1 MYIKSISISSCKM
14 AQRPNFAHPTPV
26 IIHISI
32 CIYCTKYIFS
42 IVLVYTAIV
51 HFWFLF
57 LLYVSQERRKNMCC
71 HFSIKN
77 QEFWNIYPK
86 TKKKTKK
93 KKKPMFVV
101 SLMCLYQSDVNP
113 TQFVTLV
120 SWGIYIY
127 IYIYIL
133 LKIKSQRV
141 LKH

>member
-1 MYIKSISISSCKM
+1 MLPFFNKKS
-14 AQRPNFAHPTPV
+14 R
-26 IIHISI
+26 
-32 CIYCTKYIFS
+32 
-42 IVLVYTAIV
+42 VLK
-51 HFWFLF
+51 HLP
-57 LLYVSQERRKNMCC
+57 KN
-71 HFSIKN
+71 
-77 QEFWNIYPK
+77 
-86 TKKKTKK
+86 KKKTKK